1 MSIPARV
8 GLLSAKVGFIVFG
21 GISRAHQQHLMLA
34 ADNGSVQLD
43 EDGGVFSDGPKHD
56 VKDSRPTPYW
66 KTLPDLLLI
75 FVPSCILLLSARNNG
90 T

>member
-1 MSIPARV
+1 
-8 GLLSAKVGFIVFG
+8 
-21 GISRAHQQHLMLA
+21 MLA

-43 EDGGVFSDGPKHD
+43 EDGGVFSDGLKRD
-56 VKDSRPTPYW
+56 VRDSRPKLCW

-75 FVPSCILLLSARNNG
+75 FAPSCILLLSVRNNG